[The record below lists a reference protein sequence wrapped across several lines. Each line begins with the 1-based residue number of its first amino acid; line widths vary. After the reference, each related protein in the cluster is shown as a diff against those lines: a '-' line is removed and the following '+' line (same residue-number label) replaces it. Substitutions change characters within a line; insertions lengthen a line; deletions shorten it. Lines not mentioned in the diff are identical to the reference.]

1 MKKLI
6 LLSIALFA
14 LSTQSEAQIKY
25 PFGAAT
31 FATLTVDN
39 DTLTPSISNSVT
51 YFTLSDTLVANTL
64 IYATIASGVK
74 AGDRL
79 YFRSLNGATARS
91 LTFKNTYFTAPV
103 ITTTASKTRLYAF
116 VYDGS
121 KFILVSNTQI
131 D

>member
-6 LLSIALFA
+6 LLSFA
-14 LSTQSEAQIKY
+14 
-25 PFGAAT
+25 
-31 FATLTVDN
+31 LTVDN

-51 YFTLSDTLVANTL
+51 YFTLSDTLIANTV

-79 YFRSLNGATARS
+79 YFRSLNGATAR
-91 LTFKNTYFTAPV
+91 TIVFKSTYFKAPT
-103 ITTTASKTRLYAF
+103 ITTTASKTRLYTF

-121 KFILVSNTQI
+121 VFVLEANTQI